1 MRAVKKEILIGF
13 LVGIFATS
21 AGVFLYLEYF
31 SKYGFSETL
40 ELIKQGDL
48 YGKVI
53 ALAAISNLLVF
64 FVYIKK
70 KQDYRAKGVLIA
82 TILIAIFTF
91 VLKFI

>member
-1 MRAVKKEILIGF
+1 MGTIKKEILIGF
-13 LVGIFATS
+13 AVAIFATA
-21 AGVFLYLEYF
+21 AGIFLYLEYF
-31 SKYGFSETL
+31 SRYGFYETL
-40 ELIKQGDL
+40 ELIKQGEL

-82 TILIAIFTF
+82 TILTALFTF

>member
-1 MRAVKKEILIGF
+1 MAIL
-13 LVGIFATS
+13 ATS
-21 AGVFLYLEYF
+21 AGIFLYLEYF
-31 SKYGFSETL
+31 SRYGFSETL

-70 KQDYRAKGVLIA
+70 KQDYRARGVLIA
-82 TILIAIFTF
+82 TILTALFTF